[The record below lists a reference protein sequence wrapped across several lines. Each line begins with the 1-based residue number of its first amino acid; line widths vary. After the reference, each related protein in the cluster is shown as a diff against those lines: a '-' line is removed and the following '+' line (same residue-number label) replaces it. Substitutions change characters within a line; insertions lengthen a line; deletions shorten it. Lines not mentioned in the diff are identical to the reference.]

1 MEEVSIWVEMFKN
14 IGLATC
20 GLAIFVGWKVR
31 EHLNEFSFEILIN
44 KNKAY
49 WTWSL
54 VMQTLFAFIIAVS
67 PESAS
72 AIKTM
77 VGLDLSN
84 EPTAFISLGWALA
97 LAANAAVKKKIDKK

>member
-1 MEEVSIWVEMFKN
+1 MEEANIWIEMFKN

-31 EHLNEFSFEILIN
+31 EHLGNFSFKILLN

-49 WTWSL
+49 WTWSII
-54 VMQTLFAFIIAVS
+54 MQTIFAFVLAVS

-77 VGLDLSN
+77 IGLDLST

-97 LAANAAVKKKIDKK
+97 LTANTAVKKKIDKK